1 VINDT
6 VLDGVDLSKLAY
18 HELVALG
25 VDMRSERDKYTW
37 EIGRLADAVCT
48 PKPGRPANGSESKT
62 ITAFAADIM
71 EDRSVISTLL
81 SNWRFWPASVR
92 EKYPDLSWRRFSEAR
107 RRSGHRG
114 LEPPTEVE
122 LRRALAFIQKW
133 DSESPYLPDP
143 RPAWQRRLARACDIL
158 ATIAADPE
166 TPPLVALA
174 VSTGLLALAGHPVD
188 VRTLI
193 GQVRPAE

>member
-1 VINDT
+1 MTNDT
-6 VLDGVDLSKLAY
+6 VLDGVDLSGLAY

-25 VDMRSERDKYTW
+25 VDMRAERDRYTW
-37 EIGRLADAVCT
+37 EIGKLADAVCT

-71 EDRSVISTLL
+71 EDRSVISALL
-81 SNWRFWPASVR
+81 SNWRFWPATVR
-92 EKYPDLSWRRFSEAR
+92 EQYPDLSWRRFSEAR

-133 DSESPYLPDP
+133 DSEAPHPPDP
-143 RPAWQRRLARACDIL
+143 RPAWQRRLDRACEL
-158 ATIAADPE
+158 LTTIQADDE
-166 TPPLVALA
+166 TPVVIRFAI
-174 VSTGLLALAGHPVD
+174 
-188 VRTLI
+188 RTLI
-193 GQVRPAE
+193 GQVQQKETT